1 MPKVRLTDTLS
12 LIEKINQ
19 LYYHTLVMPKFGR
32 IFPFCFY
39 RIY

>member
-1 MPKVRLTDTLS
+1 MPKVHLTNTLR

-19 LYYHTLVMPKFGR
+19 LYYHTLVMPIFGG